1 MTVTTQPQDG
11 LYLNNLS
18 PGSVIDVETKNHHY
32 RIEYLT
38 DDEIT
43 ISGHSRLCPTP
54 IRVQLQGSARGSGT
68 FKPGFVG
75 CGMHL
80 VFRRFDE
87 RLPVTTSEIVS
98 IQMECPLREDSI
110 HGPLLHDTFGTFR
123 LMLMW
128 MLRRLSKSV

>member
-11 LYLNNLS
+11 LYVNNLS

-43 ISGHSRLCPTP
+43 ISGHPRLCPTP
-54 IRVQLQGSARGSGT
+54 IRAQLQGSARGSGT

-80 VFRRFDE
+80 VFRRSGYPFHSAGHH
-87 RLPVTTSEIVS
+87 RLWWD
-98 IQMECPLREDSI
+98 M
-110 HGPLLHDTFGTFR
+110 
-123 LMLMW
+123 
-128 MLRRLSKSV
+128 RRWAT